1 VRQEG
6 PHEDQSGEALEEMI
20 AKLIAEIEGSG
31 ELEQSERNTETKIKD
46 RNMTAKRRSGRSGG
60 QKYGSSEERYG
71 IRKAEIGIEHSR

>member
-31 ELEQSERNTETKIKD
+31 ELEQSERNTEIKD
-46 RNMTAKRRSGRSGG
+46 RNMTAREGRVVVEVRSMGAVKSGTEYG
-60 QKYGSSEERYG
+60 KQK
-71 IRKAEIGIEHSR
+71 

>member
-46 RNMTAKRRSGRSGG
+46 RNMTAREGRVVVEVRSMGAVKSGTEYG
-60 QKYGSSEERYG
+60 KQK
-71 IRKAEIGIEHSR
+71 